1 MTIQHDKVDVLIVGL
16 RRVGGGGGV
25 EPGRHAHAHPL
36 PGAGRLGALDRLP
49 GQRPRLG
56 GAARDGGDW
65 DIRPNF
71 RGRDTDYPVND
82 DNSIMKV
89 ANFNGV
95 GGGTVIYTAHWPRL
109 HPSDFRV
116 KSLDGVADD
125 WPIDYWT
132 LERFYEENDRMMG
145 VVRPRRAIPACR
157 RAIRRCRRSRSGKT
171 GTHYGRAMN
180 KLGWHWW
187 PSDTSIATQPYEG
200 RAQCINL
207 GHCTPGCAQGAKAS
221 TDITYWPLA
230 HRAWASSCARAAGC
244 ARSRSTSERHGVR
257 ARSTTTPRAQEHFQP
272 AELVIMA
279 CNGVGTPRL
288 LLNSASAQFPNG
300 LANSSGLVGKNLMLH
315 PWPVVS
321 GYVAGDARR
330 RARADHLAVEQAVL
344 RDRPVAR
351 LRARLH
357 AAVQPRRR
365 PGQPG
370 ARAASAA
377 GHLPWGRD
385 HHRVYRELL
394 DHRVGIGVACDDL
407 PEEHNR
413 VTLDP
418 VLKDSNGI
426 PAPKI
431 DYTISE
437 NTHAHDGA
445 RHRPRRGDPRRR
457 AARRRI
463 HCSREVLNYPGHLLG
478 TARMGT
484 DPERSVV
491 NEWGRSHDVK
501 NLFIVDG
508 SVFVTGGGVNPT
520 STHPGDRALHRRPD
534 EAAAGDVVRLASLDR
549 GLQSRSEST
558 SGLWRPRSQQLR
570 RQAGVL
576 VVAEDARMQLVERV
590 HAGQRVGRGGLGE
603 VGRLH
608 RLLLGLVE
616 VGGQPAGDRR
626 VEVGAGGDEAPRADR
641 GDGAATGRDR
651 CRRAR

>member
-1 MTIQHDKVDVLIVGL
+1 MTITHDKVDVLIVGS
-16 RRVGGGGGV
+16 
-25 EPGRHAHAHPL
+25 
-36 PGAGRLGALDRLP
+36 GAS
-49 GQRPRLG
+49 
-56 GAARDGGDW
+56 GAAVAWSLADTRMRILCLEQGDWVRSTDLPANGRDWEARRASGGDW

-71 RGRDTDYPVND
+71 RGRETDYPVND

-109 HPSDFRV
+109 HPSDFKVR
-116 KSLDGVADD
+116 SLDGVADD

-145 VVRPRRAIPACR
+145 SSGLEGDPGVPPRHPPMPPIPL
-157 RAIRRCRRSRSGKT
+157 GKT
-171 GTHYGRAMN
+171 GAHYGRAMN

-207 GHCTPGCAQGAKAS
+207 NHCTPGCAQGAKAS

-230 HRAWASSCARAAGC
+230 LRMGVELRTRARVREITLDAASSMASGAIYYDAEG
-244 ARSRSTSERHGVR
+244 
-257 ARSTTTPRAQEHFQP
+257 QEHFQP

-288 LLNSASAQFPNG
+288 LLNSVSGKFSNG

-315 PWPVVS
+315 PWPVIS
-321 GYVAGDARR
+321 GYVSDTLDGGRGPITSLWSKQIYETDTSRGFVR
-330 RARADHLAVEQAVL
+330 GYTLQFNRGSG
-344 RDRPVAR
+344 PVNTA
-351 LRARLH
+351 LQG
-357 AAVQPRRR
+357 V
-365 PGQPG
+365 
-370 ARAASAA
+370 AA

-418 VLKDSNGI
+418 ALKDSNGI
-426 PAPKI
+426 PAPRI
-431 DYTISE
+431 DYTISD
-437 NTHAHDGA
+437 NTAAMMEHGIARAEEILAACGA
-445 RHRPRRGDPRRR
+445 T
-457 AARRRI
+457 RI

-520 STHPGDRALHRRPD
+520 SSIQAIALYIAD
-534 EAAAGDVVRLASLDR
+534 QMKQRLATLFD
-549 GLQSRSEST
+549 
-558 SGLWRPRSQQLR
+558 
-570 RQAGVL
+570 
-576 VVAEDARMQLVERV
+576 
-590 HAGQRVGRGGLGE
+590 
-603 VGRLH
+603 
-608 RLLLGLVE
+608 
-616 VGGQPAGDRR
+616 
-626 VEVGAGGDEAPRADR
+626 
-641 GDGAATGRDR
+641 
-651 CRRAR
+651 